1 MKSVIFLDSHF
12 KDKEYRIFDG
22 KENRRSIG
30 KCVVGGTLF
39 KQKGCFFFFLKTS
52 KGCLDRK
59 PICPFQLPVKRQIFL
74 VLACDLTNEKMK
86 CVKHIYAKIF
96 QKQF

>member
-30 KCVVGGTLF
+30 KCVVGEHT
-39 KQKGCFFFFLKTS
+39 
-52 KGCLDRK
+52 
-59 PICPFQLPVKRQIFL
+59 I
-74 VLACDLTNEKMK
+74 
-86 CVKHIYAKIF
+86 
-96 QKQF
+96 